1 MNYNKYYILLV
12 TSFIFLY
19 NSLINK
25 AVIYTEP
32 KNAVYNIKNIKN
44 NTNAWKNTV

>member
-12 TSFIFLY
+12 TFIFLY
-19 NSLINK
+19 NSLITK

-32 KNAVYNIKNIKN
+32 KKCCI
-44 NTNAWKNTV
+44 